1 MTNTRGI
8 ATAPIVLISGFVI
21 FVIVIGFLLMLSMA
35 PREALEFPPTLPQPM
50 DTTLTSVV
58 YDTVTIDA
66 HDEVAWHFFD
76 FDRSSPVV
84 PPDTVGWD
92 LAFRRFTIVPA
103 AGVVDLG
110 VSAFETVGEAPATGY
125 VESTFGRDTLN
136 TAIDHW
142 YTYSVLSHLLE
153 PNGHVYVVRTA
164 ESRYAKVEL
173 LSYYCPGV
181 VAGCPTFRY
190 VYQPNGKRGFDSRF

>member
-1 MTNTRGI
+1 MTNERGI
-8 ATAPIVLISGFVI
+8 AVAPIVLISGFVL
-21 FVIVIGFLLMLSMA
+21 FVIGIGFLLVSSMA
-35 PREALEFPPTLPQPM
+35 PREALEFEPTPSQPV
-50 DTTLTSVV
+50 DATLTSLV

-66 HDEVAWHFFD
+66 YDEVAWHFFD
-76 FDRSSPVV
+76 FDRASPVV
-84 PPDTVGWD
+84 PPDTAGWD

-110 VSAFETVGEAPATGY
+110 VSTFEAVTEAPATGY

-136 TAIDHW
+136 TAIDRW
-142 YTYSVLSHLLE
+142 YTYSVVSHLLK

-164 ESRYAKVEL
+164 EGRYAKLEL

-190 VYQPNGKRGFDSRF
+190 VYRPDGGRAFEQ

>member
-1 MTNTRGI
+1 MTNSRGI
-8 ATAPIVLISGFVI
+8 ATAHIVLISGFVV
-21 FVIVIGFLLMLSMA
+21 FVIVIGFLLVSSMA

-76 FDRSSPVV
+76 FDRASPVV

-110 VSAFETVGEAPATGY
+110 VSEFETVSEAPATGY
-125 VESTFGRDTLN
+125 VESTFGRDTVN
-136 TAIDHW
+136 TAIDRW
-142 YTYSVLSHLLE
+142 YTYSMLSHLLE

-190 VYQPNGKRGFDSRF
+190 VFQPSGKRAFDSRF

>member
-1 MTNTRGI
+1 MINERGI
-8 ATAPIVLISGFVI
+8 AAAPIVLISGFVL
-21 FVIVIGFLLMLSMA
+21 FVIGIGFLLVSSMT
-35 PREALEFPPTLPQPM
+35 PREALEFEPTPSQPV

-66 HDEVAWHFFD
+66 YDELAWHFFD
-76 FDRSSPVV
+76 FDRASPVV

-110 VSAFETVGEAPATGY
+110 VSAFEAVTEAPATGY

-136 TAIDHW
+136 TAIDRW
-142 YTYSVLSHLLE
+142 YTYSVMSHLLE

-164 ESRYAKVEL
+164 ESRYAKLEL

-190 VYQPNGKRGFDSRF
+190 VYRPDGGRVFEQ

>member
-1 MTNTRGI
+1 MTDTRGV
-8 ATAPIVLISGFVI
+8 ATAPIVLISGFVL
-21 FVIVIGFLLMLSMA
+21 FVIVIGFLLVLSMT
-35 PREALEFPPTLPQPM
+35 PREALEFPPTPPRPM
-50 DTTLTSVV
+50 DTTLTSIV

-76 FDRSSPVV
+76 FDRASPVF

-103 AGVVDLG
+103 GGVVDLG
-110 VSAFETVGEAPATGY
+110 VTAFEATAEAPANGY

-136 TAIDHW
+136 TEIDRW
-142 YTYSVLSHLLE
+142 YTYSVVSHLLK

-164 ESRYAKVEL
+164 ESRYAKLEL

-190 VYQPNGKRGFDSRF
+190 VFQPTGERGFGR

>member
-1 MTNTRGI
+1 MMNARGI
-8 ATAPIVLISGFVI
+8 ATAPVVLISGFVI
-21 FVIVIGFLLMLSMA
+21 FVIVIGFLLVSSMA
-35 PREALEFPPTLPQPM
+35 PREALEFEPTPSQPV
-50 DTTLTSVV
+50 DSTLTSVV
-58 YDTVTIDA
+58 YDTVTMDA
-66 HDEVAWHFFD
+66 HDEVAWFFFD
-76 FDRSSPVV
+76 FDRASPVV

-103 AGVVDLG
+103 AAVADLG
-110 VSAFETVGEAPATGY
+110 ISVFDAVTEAPVDGY

-136 TAIDHW
+136 TAIDRW
-142 YTYSVLSHLLE
+142 YSYSMLSHLLE

-164 ESRYAKVEL
+164 ESRYAKLEL

-190 VYQPNGKRGFDSRF
+190 VYRPDGGRVFGQ

>member
-8 ATAPIVLISGFVI
+8 AAAPVVLISGFVI
-21 FVIVIGFLLMLSMA
+21 FVIVIGFLLVSSMA
-35 PREALEFPPTLPQPM
+35 PREALEFEPTPSQPV
-50 DTTLTSVV
+50 DSTLTSVV
-58 YDTVTIDA
+58 YDTVTMDA
-66 HDEVAWHFFD
+66 HNEVAWLFFD
-76 FDRSSPVV
+76 FDRASPVV

-103 AGVVDLG
+103 AAVADLG
-110 VSAFETVGEAPATGY
+110 ISAFDAVTEAPVDGY

-136 TAIDHW
+136 TAIDRW
-142 YTYSVLSHLLE
+142 YSYSMMSHLLE

-164 ESRYAKVEL
+164 ESRYAKLEL

-190 VYQPNGKRGFDSRF
+190 VYRPDGGRVFGQ

>member
-1 MTNTRGI
+1 MTNERGI
-8 ATAPIVLISGFVI
+8 ATAPIVLISAFVL
-21 FVIVIGFLLMLSMA
+21 FVIVIGFLVVSSMA
-35 PREALEFPPTLPQPM
+35 PREALEFEPTPSQPV
-50 DTTLTSVV
+50 DSTLTSVV
-58 YDTVTIDA
+58 YDTVTMDA
-66 HDEVAWHFFD
+66 HDEVAWLFFD
-76 FDRSSPVV
+76 FDRASPVV

-103 AGVVDLG
+103 AAVADLG
-110 VSAFETVGEAPATGY
+110 ISAFDAVTEAPVDGY

-136 TAIDHW
+136 TAIDRW
-142 YTYSVLSHLLE
+142 YSYSMISHLLE

-164 ESRYAKVEL
+164 ESRYAKLEL

-190 VYQPNGKRGFDSRF
+190 VFQPNGERGFDIRF

>member
-1 MTNTRGI
+1 MTNTRGN
-8 ATAPIVLISGFVI
+8 ATAPIVLISGFVL
-21 FVIVIGFLLMLSMA
+21 FVIVIGFLLVSSMT
-35 PREALEFPPTLPQPM
+35 PREALEFPPTIPQPR

-76 FDRSSPVV
+76 FDRASPVV
-84 PPDTVGWD
+84 PPDTAGWD

-103 AGVVDLG
+103 GGVVDLG
-110 VSAFETVGEAPATGY
+110 VSAFEAVGEAPTTGY
-125 VESTFGRDTLN
+125 VESTFGHDTLN
-136 TAIDHW
+136 TAIDRW
-142 YTYSVLSHLLE
+142 YTYSVISHLLE
-153 PNGHVYVVRTA
+153 PNGHVYVLRTA
-164 ESRYAKVEL
+164 ESRYAKLEL

-190 VYQPNGKRGFDSRF
+190 VYRPDGGRRFE

>member
-8 ATAPIVLISGFVI
+8 ATAPVVLISGFVI
-21 FVIVIGFLLMLSMA
+21 FVIVIGFLMVSSMA
-35 PREALEFPPTLPQPM
+35 PREALEFEPTPSQPV
-50 DTTLTSVV
+50 DSTLTSVV
-58 YDTVTIDA
+58 YDTVTMDA
-66 HDEVAWHFFD
+66 HNEVAWLFFD
-76 FDRSSPVV
+76 FDRASPVV

-103 AGVVDLG
+103 AAVADLG
-110 VSAFETVGEAPATGY
+110 ISAFDAVTEAPVDGY

-136 TAIDHW
+136 TAIDRW
-142 YTYSVLSHLLE
+142 YSYSMMSHLLE

-164 ESRYAKVEL
+164 ESRYAKLEL
-173 LSYYCPGV
+173 ISYYCPGV

-190 VYQPNGKRGFDSRF
+190 VFQPNGERAFDSRF

>member
-1 MTNTRGI
+1 MINERGI
-8 ATAPIVLISGFVI
+8 AAAPIVLISGFVL
-21 FVIVIGFLLMLSMA
+21 FVIGIGFLLVSSMA
-35 PREALEFPPTLPQPM
+35 PREALEFEPTPSQPA

-66 HDEVAWHFFD
+66 YDEVAWHFFD
-76 FDRSSPVV
+76 FDRASPVV

-110 VSAFETVGEAPATGY
+110 VSAFEAVTEAPATGY

-136 TAIDHW
+136 TAIDRW
-142 YTYSVLSHLLE
+142 YTYSVISHLLE

-164 ESRYAKVEL
+164 ESRYAKLEL

-190 VYQPNGKRGFDSRF
+190 VYRPDGGRVFEQ

>member
-1 MTNTRGI
+1 MTNERGI
-8 ATAPIVLISGFVI
+8 AAAPVVLISGFVI
-21 FVIVIGFLLMLSMA
+21 FVIVIGFLLVSSMA
-35 PREALEFPPTLPQPM
+35 PREALEFEPTPSQPV
-50 DTTLTSVV
+50 DSTLTSVV
-58 YDTVTIDA
+58 YDTVTMDA
-66 HDEVAWHFFD
+66 HNEVAWLFFD
-76 FDRSSPVV
+76 FDRASPVV

-103 AGVVDLG
+103 AAVADLG
-110 VSAFETVGEAPATGY
+110 ISAFDAVTEAPVDGY

-136 TAIDHW
+136 TAIDRW
-142 YTYSVLSHLLE
+142 YSYSVLSHLLE

-164 ESRYAKVEL
+164 ESRYAKLEL

-190 VYQPNGKRGFDSRF
+190 VYRPDGERVFGR

>member
-8 ATAPIVLISGFVI
+8 ATAPIVLISGFI
-21 FVIVIGFLLMLSMA
+21 LFVIVIGFLLVSSMT
-35 PREALEFPPTLPQPM
+35 PREALEFPPTESQPI

-66 HDEVAWHFFD
+66 YDEIAWHFFD
-76 FDRSSPVV
+76 FDRASPVV
-84 PPDTVGWD
+84 PPDTAGWD
-92 LAFRRFTIVPA
+92 LAFRRFSIVPA
-103 AGVVDLG
+103 GGVIDLG
-110 VSAFETVGEAPATGY
+110 PTVFEAVVEAPATGY

-136 TAIDHW
+136 TAIDRW
-142 YTYSVLSHLLE
+142 YTYSVLTHLLE

-164 ESRYAKVEL
+164 ESRYAKLEL

-190 VYQPNGKRGFDSRF
+190 VYRPDGGRRF

>member
-1 MTNTRGI
+1 MTNERGI
-8 ATAPIVLISGFVI
+8 AAAPVVLISGFVI
-21 FVIVIGFLLMLSMA
+21 FVIVIGFLLASSMA
-35 PREALEFPPTLPQPM
+35 PREAMEFEPTPSQPV
-50 DTTLTSVV
+50 DSTLTSVV
-58 YDTVTIDA
+58 YDTVTMDA
-66 HDEVAWHFFD
+66 HDEAAWHFFD
-76 FDRSSPVV
+76 FDRASPVV

-103 AGVVDLG
+103 AAVADLG
-110 VSAFETVGEAPATGY
+110 ISAFDAVTEAPVDGY

-136 TAIDHW
+136 TAIDRW
-142 YTYSVLSHLLE
+142 YSYSMMSHLLE

-164 ESRYAKVEL
+164 ESRYAKLEL

-190 VYQPNGKRGFDSRF
+190 VYRPDGGRVFGQ

>member
-8 ATAPIVLISGFVI
+8 ATAPVVLISGFVI
-21 FVIVIGFLLMLSMA
+21 FVIVIGFLMVSSMA
-35 PREALEFPPTLPQPM
+35 PREALEFEPTPSQPV
-50 DTTLTSVV
+50 DSTLTSVV
-58 YDTVTIDA
+58 YDTVTMDA
-66 HDEVAWHFFD
+66 HNEVAWLFFD
-76 FDRSSPVV
+76 FDRASPVV

-103 AGVVDLG
+103 AAVADLG
-110 VSAFETVGEAPATGY
+110 ISAFDAVTEAPVDGY

-136 TAIDHW
+136 TAIDRW
-142 YTYSVLSHLLE
+142 YSYSMMSHLLE

-164 ESRYAKVEL
+164 ESRYAKLEL
-173 LSYYCPGV
+173 ISYYCPGV

-190 VYQPNGKRGFDSRF
+190 VYQPDGGRVFGQ

>member
-1 MTNTRGI
+1 MINERGI
-8 ATAPIVLISGFVI
+8 AAAPIVLISGFVL
-21 FVIVIGFLLMLSMA
+21 FVIGIGFLLVSSMA
-35 PREALEFPPTLPQPM
+35 PREALEFEPTPSQPA

-66 HDEVAWHFFD
+66 YDELAWHFFD
-76 FDRSSPVV
+76 FDRASPVV

-110 VSAFETVGEAPATGY
+110 VSAFEAVTEAPATGY

-136 TAIDHW
+136 TAIDRW
-142 YTYSVLSHLLE
+142 YTYSVISHLLE

-164 ESRYAKVEL
+164 ESRYAKLEL

-190 VYQPNGKRGFDSRF
+190 VYRPDGGRVFEQ

>member
-1 MTNTRGI
+1 MINERGI
-8 ATAPIVLISGFVI
+8 AAAPIVLISGFVL
-21 FVIVIGFLLMLSMA
+21 FVIGIGFLLVSSMA
-35 PREALEFPPTLPQPM
+35 PREALEFEPTPSQPV

-66 HDEVAWHFFD
+66 YDEVAWHFFD
-76 FDRSSPVV
+76 FDRASPVV

-110 VSAFETVGEAPATGY
+110 VSAFEAVTEAPATGY

-136 TAIDHW
+136 TAIDRW
-142 YTYSVLSHLLE
+142 YTYSMLSHLLE

-164 ESRYAKVEL
+164 ESRYAKLEL

-190 VYQPNGKRGFDSRF
+190 VYRPDGGRVFEQ